1 MFKKFKERRA
11 LKKAICIEILE
22 TLCTICLYIYHDGH
36 YCRNPY
42 GEYCRSHA
50 NRLKSFSKILMEG
63 EGNGK

>member
-36 YCRNPY
+36 YCRNSY
-42 GEYCRSHA
+42 G
-50 NRLKSFSKILMEG
+50 G
-63 EGNGK
+63 